1 MSAAPP
7 TATHRSAPSRHG
19 LMHWLMLLATLSWA
33 GNMIAGKE
41 ALREISPLALA
52 QFRVGGAALILL
64 AAFFAWPGR
73 PRLHIARREWGR
85 LIVLALFGITLN
97 QILFIGGLSR
107 TSVAHTGLLVALGP
121 VMVLMLSV
129 VSRLEALT
137 GAKVAGMLLSFA
149 GVGILTSGR
158 FSGARQPTGWKGDL
172 IVLSSSAVF
181 AVYTVLLKK
190 DAHRYDAL
198 TLNALTYALGAILLV
213 PVCGKPFLDMRW
225 RAVTGMGW
233 FGAFYMVVLGSVIAY
248 LIYAFALTELAASR
262 VAAFSYLQPV
272 IATGLAIWLLA
283 EKLTSGVVAGGAL
296 ILGGVY
302 LAERERGEEAARLV
316 STPPEGE

>member
-1 MSAAPP
+1 LSVASP

-41 ALREISPLALA
+41 ALREIPPLALA

-64 AAFFAWPGR
+64 TAFFARPGR
-73 PRLHIARREWGR
+73 RELRLEWRG
-85 LIVLALFGITLN
+85 LIVLSFFGITLN

-121 VMVLMLSV
+121 VIVLILSV
-129 VSRLEALT
+129 GSRLEALT
-137 GAKVAGMLLSFA
+137 GAKVSGMLLSFA

-158 FSGARQPTGWKGDL
+158 FGGTNSGGWTGDL
-172 IVLSSSAVF
+172 FVLSSSAVF

-198 TLNALTYALGAILLV
+198 TLNALTYALGAILLI
-213 PVCGKPFLDMRW
+213 PVCGRPFVEMRW

-233 FGAFYMVVLGSVIAY
+233 FGAFYMVVLGSVISY

-302 LAERERGEEAARLV
+302 LAERERGEERAR
-316 STPPEGE
+316 